1 MGGRAEGQWA
11 LGMPGSLLLWTHTG
25 CGHPHKGKLVR
36 NPELNV
42 EELMASH
49 PQLRTYWQFMDAKEG
64 RIRF

>member
-1 MGGRAEGQWA
+1 
-11 LGMPGSLLLWTHTG
+11 MPGSLLLWTHTG
-25 CGHPHKGKLVR
+25 CGHPHKGKPVR